1 MKVPVLAPASHPVL
15 LQAEPD
21 PLEIDLK
28 RTAVLV
34 IDMQNVFVSKGGYF
48 DLMGFNI
55 SSCAAVIGPIAQV
68 LNAARERGIRVIH
81 VVHLYSPDLRETG
94 GENSGNWYRNHLVM
108 YRNHPEWADRFFI
121 QGTWG
126 AEIVKELQP
135 PESEMVVA
143 KPRYSAFFGTALDLF
158 LKTFQLKYLCFM
170 GVDTAICVESSIRDA
185 YNLDYFPILVS
196 DASAS
201 TGAPFSQEAAIL
213 NIKHCFGWVTDTRG
227 LIDAFQTGRR

>member
-1 MKVPVLAPASHPVL
+1 MTPAKQCVL
-15 LQAEPD
+15 LHAEPD

-48 DLMGFNI
+48 DLMGFDI
-55 SSCAAVIGPIAQV
+55 SWCATVIDPIAQI
-68 LNAARERGIRVIH
+68 LETARSRGIRVIH
-81 VVHLYSPDLRETG
+81 VVHHYSPDLRETG

-108 YRNHPEWADRFFI
+108 YRNHPEWADRFFV

-126 AEIVKELQP
+126 AEIIEELQP
-135 PESEMVVA
+135 LEGEMVVP
-143 KPRYSAFFGTALDLF
+143 KPRYSAFFGTALDLY
-158 LKTFQLKYLCFM
+158 LRTFRVKYLFFT

-201 TGAPFSQEAAIL
+201 TGAPSSQEAAIL
-213 NIKHCFGWVTDTRG
+213 NIKHCFGWVTDTRR
-227 LIDAFQTGRR
+227 LIDAFQTGGR